1 MRVLVIEDDQ
11 KIADFVARGLTAAGF
26 IVDRCESGEQAF
38 ELMTQ
43 QAFDVAILDLML
55 PGIDGLEILK
65 KLRTRRADPPVIVLS
80 AKRTVDN
87 RVECLASG
95 ADDYITKPFAFAELL
110 ARVQAVLRRS
120 TPLRAPSS
128 IVVDELVLDL
138 VRKRARRCG
147 KAIDLQPRELALLE
161 YMMRHVNQPISKR
174 LILEHVWGYHFDPQ
188 TNVVDVL
195 VWRLRNKVDRG
206 FGKQML
212 KTIKGVGYVLSVS

>member
-26 IVDRCESGEQAF
+26 IVDRCESGEQAL
-38 ELMTQ
+38 ELLTQ
-43 QAFDVAILDLML
+43 LAFDVAILDLML
-55 PGIDGLEILK
+55 PGVDGLTILK
-65 KLRTRRADPPVIVLS
+65 KLRTQRADPPIIVLS
-80 AKRTVDN
+80 AKRALDN
-87 RVECLASG
+87 RIECLASG

-120 TPLRAPSS
+120 TPSRALSS
-128 IVVDELVLDL
+128 IVVGELFLDL
-138 VRKRARRCG
+138 VKKKAKRCG
-147 KAIDLQPRELALLE
+147 KTIDLQPRELALLE
-161 YMMRHVNQPISKR
+161 YLMRHVDQPISKR